1 MEADTRLARFHL
13 AALERLTAEDNADPA
28 ALRKI
33 RCLCWAAWHAIP
45 DEACGE
51 QLMTLEV
58 HATQLFAG
66 APERGW
72 LRARMR
78 EALTAFENRLEEI
91 EAGRRWFS
99 DPGTARPG
107 SPSARADRRAS

>member
-72 LRARMR
+72 LRARC
-78 EALTAFENRLEEI
+78 A
-91 EAGRRWFS
+91 RR
-99 DPGTARPG
+99 
-107 SPSARADRRAS
+107 